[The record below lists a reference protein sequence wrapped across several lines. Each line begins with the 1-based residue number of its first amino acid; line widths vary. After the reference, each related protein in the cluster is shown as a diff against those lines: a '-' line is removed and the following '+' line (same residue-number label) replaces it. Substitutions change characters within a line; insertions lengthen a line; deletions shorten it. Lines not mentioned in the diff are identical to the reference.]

1 MENQAPHA
9 YATNKEYVLDML
21 VNSIIEMF
29 PNLNRAQ
36 VETYVIALFNNVD
49 EWKQFKGTVRDL
61 MISMRSFASTENDFY
76 EYERKVS
83 QSLYFIQIFLS
94 LN

>member
-9 YATNKEYVLDML
+9 YSTNKEYVLDML
-21 VNSIIEMF
+21 VNYILEMF

-49 EWKQFKGTVRDL
+49 EWK
-61 MISMRSFASTENDFY
+61 
-76 EYERKVS
+76 
-83 QSLYFIQIFLS
+83 
-94 LN
+94 